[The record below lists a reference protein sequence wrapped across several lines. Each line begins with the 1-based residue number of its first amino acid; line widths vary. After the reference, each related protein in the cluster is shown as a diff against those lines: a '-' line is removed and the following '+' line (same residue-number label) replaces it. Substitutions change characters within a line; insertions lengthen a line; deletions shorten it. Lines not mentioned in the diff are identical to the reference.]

1 MPRII
6 AAVAAL
12 PNVSPLLRYAGSAA
26 YARFCRRVHG
36 DPRPWFDLLDPVQR
50 DALAA
55 ALTGVHGPVADLGC
69 GPGAFAGWLA
79 ERGGP
84 AVVGVDRAWPL
95 PGQAVAADLTALP
108 FAAGRFGALVALD
121 SLYLLAAAELEPA
134 VAAAARLLAPGG
146 RFVVMASELLAPGET
161 DRPPGRTRLGRALAR
176 AGLDVRATDL
186 TPREHAVWRRRDEV
200 LPGLETG
207 FRREGNADLW
217 RALSEET
224 RRGLEWLAAGRLRR
238 YLFDARNPEAPPAP
252 ATEP

>member
-1 MPRII
+1 MPHII

-36 DPRPWFDLLDPVQR
+36 DPRPWFDLLDEVQR
-50 DALAA
+50 DALTA
-55 ALTGVHGPVADLGC
+55 ALAGVDGPVADLGC
-69 GPGAFAGWLA
+69 GPGAFAGLLA
-79 ERGGP
+79 EIGGP
-84 AVVGVDRAWPL
+84 AVVGVDRGWPL

-121 SLYLLAAAELEPA
+121 SLYLLAADELEPA

-146 RFVVMASELLAPGET
+146 RFVALASELLASAESA
-161 DRPPGRTRLGRALAR
+161 RPPGRTRLGRALAR

-186 TPREHAVWRRRDEV
+186 TRREHAVWRRRAEV
-200 LPGLETG
+200 LPGLEAG

-224 RRGLEWLAAGRLRR
+224 RRGLDWMVAGRLRR
-238 YLFDARNPEAPPAP
+238 YLFDARRPKPRAAAAPP
-252 ATEP
+252 